1 MEMNFVEPEHAQ
13 SGAAG
18 EKCIKI
24 GGAVG
29 QGQPLECWELKAG
42 WHEADAGTKI
52 QHDGGGAV
60 EARQLQTEGKIHK
73 AQGEDQD
80 ELLRV
85 EPCGGAEQRPEAGLP
100 VLLADA
106 PARLGEADLEE
117 GNRGRGRREAAE
129 RRFERVERDVAE
141 DDPAEACPEAVPA
154 AGEDAGARGGA
165 GAGEAGEDE
174 QEKIV
179 GEGADVVWSALVAE
193 G

>member
-1 MEMNFVEPEHAQ
+1 MRNRGQRERNASRSAEQ
-13 SGAAG
+13 LDRDNLSSAG
-18 EKCIKI
+18 NSK
-24 GGAVG
+24 
-29 QGQPLECWELKAG
+29 P
-42 WHEADAGTKI
+42 AGTK
-52 QHDGGGAV
+52 
-60 EARQLQTEGKIHK
+60 RTL
-73 AQGEDQD
+73 
-80 ELLRV
+80 
-85 EPCGGAEQRPEAGLP
+85 EQRSSTME
-100 VLLADA
+100 V
-106 PARLGEADLEE
+106 ARWKQGNFRRREGSTKRRGGPSLGEADLEE

-165 GAGEAGEDE
+165 SAGEAGEDE